1 MQQHSQL
8 LNFDTNWMATE
19 NLIFFAALLVQNHV
33 SLISI
38 RCSYIQFP
46 RKVMAEVI
54 ASGRSTRDDKDDDG
68 EVYSMTCEVDRVE
81 RCGGEKK
88 AGQENGR

>member
-1 MQQHSQL
+1 
-8 LNFDTNWMATE
+8 
-19 NLIFFAALLVQNHV
+19 
-33 SLISI
+33 
-38 RCSYIQFP
+38 
-46 RKVMAEVI
+46 MAEVI

-68 EVYSMTCEVDRVE
+68 EVYSKVDRVE

>member
-1 MQQHSQL
+1 
-8 LNFDTNWMATE
+8 MAG
-19 NLIFFAALLVQNHV
+19 
-33 SLISI
+33 
-38 RCSYIQFP
+38 
-46 RKVMAEVI
+46 VI